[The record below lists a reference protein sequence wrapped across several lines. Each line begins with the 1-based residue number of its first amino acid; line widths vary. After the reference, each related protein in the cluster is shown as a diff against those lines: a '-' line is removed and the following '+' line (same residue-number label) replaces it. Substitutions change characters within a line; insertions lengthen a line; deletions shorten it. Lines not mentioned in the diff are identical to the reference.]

1 MFGIYQNGFLF
12 IKIFQDGILWFSHF
26 TLQFYMTVSTRKK
39 KIKKKSST
47 KLLLLE
53 QKTKKNYLNW
63 LKKYANLYIICI
75 VWFDI
80 FRCVHVCGGARTH
93 NDVIVSEYTRTS
105 GENDERTN

>member
-1 MFGIYQNGFLF
+1 MAFYDFHT
-12 IKIFQDGILWFSHF
+12 SHF
-26 TLQFYMTVSTRKK
+26 NFIRLYQLGKK
-39 KIKKKSST
+39 KLRKKSST

>member
-1 MFGIYQNGFLF
+1 MAFYDFHT
-12 IKIFQDGILWFSHF
+12 SHF
-26 TLQFYMTVSTRKK
+26 NFIWLYQLGKK